1 MPTMPVSFV
10 SKQYIASVAVMAMFA
25 ITASADESALREQL
39 GRSHF
44 KIAYES
50 YVDKNWEL
58 FVMDADGSH
67 KQNLTLTPDVSELY
81 PQTSPDGSKIAFV
94 VDDGEGRDTV
104 RSTWVMNIDGSGRKK
119 IADYAREPFWSPDS
133 RTIAYL
139 PQEYPKF
146 NVVDFFTKGIMFY
159 DLATDKTTPH
169 PNSEKINHLY
179 NPGFSP
185 NGKWI
190 VATVHA
196 GMDLSHG
203 ILLIE
208 AHGDRIINLEI
219 PGCRP
224 VISPDGKFIAWG
236 PGDHEIATAP
246 LDTDA
251 ETPKV
256 GPLTLQI
263 FDEKSKIYHVDWS
276 PDGKFL
282 SISRGPDGE
291 GDLTQPHT
299 HRAAC
304 EIVGVYAKG
313 WNLYAVPSDPGA
325 IHLDGPDAA
334 ALELTTDGNS
344 NKESDWFQPN
354 K

>member
-1 MPTMPVSFV
+1 MPNIFSSCLSRQCSRGLALMALSALTVD
-10 SKQYIASVAVMAMFA
+10 AGESV
-25 ITASADESALREQL
+25 LREQL
-39 GRSHF
+39 SNSDF

-50 YVDKNWEL
+50 YVNQNWEL
-58 FVMDADGSH
+58 FVMNADGSH
-67 KQNLTLTPDVSELY
+67 RRNLTQTPDVSELY

-94 VDDGEGRDTV
+94 VDDGEGRDTI
-104 RSTWVMNIDGSGRKK
+104 RSVWVMDMDGTHRKK
-119 IADYAREPFWSPDS
+119 VADYGREPFWSPDS
-133 RTIAYL
+133 RSIVFL

-146 NVVDFFTKGIMFY
+146 NVVDYFTKGIMFH
-159 DLATDKTTPH
+159 DLVSGKTTPH
-169 PNSEKINHLY
+169 PNSEKIRHLY

-251 ETPKV
+251 ETPVV
-256 GPLTLQI
+256 GPRTLQV
-263 FDEKSKIYHVDWS
+263 FDKTKKIYHVDWS

-282 SISRGPDGE
+282 SLSRGPDGG
-291 GDLTQPHT
+291 GDPTQPHT
-299 HRAAC
+299 HISAC
-304 EIVGVYAKG
+304 EIVGVHAKG
-313 WNLYAVPSDPGA
+313 WDLYVVPADAGA
-325 IHLDGPDAA
+325 IHLDEPDPA
-334 ALELTTDGNS
+334 ALELTSDGNS
-344 NKESDWFQPN
+344 NKESDWFQSN